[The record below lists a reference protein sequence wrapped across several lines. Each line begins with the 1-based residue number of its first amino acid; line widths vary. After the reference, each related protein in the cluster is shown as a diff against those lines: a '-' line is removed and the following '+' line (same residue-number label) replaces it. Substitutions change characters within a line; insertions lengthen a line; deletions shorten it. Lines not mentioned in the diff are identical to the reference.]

1 VIPPFLSI
9 RAPRGALVLA
19 AVVLLAQ
26 PALSAGAEQAPD
38 LDEARD
44 ELEAITDRIE
54 AAAAERD
61 SLDAELR
68 GLLAQLT
75 GHQAEMRAIQAD
87 LEATAGRVEA
97 LEEGIR
103 SGQDALDRRA
113 AQVYMNPPVGV
124 LDAVLSA
131 KSLSEAGDVL
141 YFLAESAQSDAD
153 LIVRLANERT
163 RLGWQQARLEDLQK
177 SARAAIDRLDRLAA
191 ELGDRLA
198 QQRELVDQLARDAGE
213 AAALVDQLSEQQRE
227 APPPEPEPEPS
238 PDPPKPPDPGP
249 EAVKALIR
257 DYFAPLGQHT
267 VDVALCVAG
276 AESGFDPHA
285 ENPYTGAAGVFQFIP
300 STWESLSE
308 AAGWGGVSVFDAEA
322 NVAVAAWT
330 VEHSGWGAWPVA
342 EDCGA

>member
-1 VIPPFLSI
+1 VIPPFRSI
-9 RAPRGALVLA
+9 RGPRGALVLA
-19 AVVLLAQ
+19 ALVLLAQ

-38 LDEARD
+38 LDEARV
-44 ELEAITDRIE
+44 ELEAITGRIE
-54 AAAAERD
+54 AAAAESD

-68 GLLAQLT
+68 GLLARIAGL
-75 GHQAEMRAIQAD
+75 QAETRAIQAD

-97 LEEGIR
+97 LEAGIR

-124 LDAVLSA
+124 LDAVLTA

-163 RLGWQQARLEDLQK
+163 RLGWQQARLEDLQTA
-177 SARAAIDRLDRLAA
+177 ARAAIDRLDRLAA

-198 QQRELVDQLARDAGE
+198 LQRELVDQLARDRGE
-213 AAALVDQLSEQQRE
+213 AAALVDRLSEQQRE
-227 APPPEPEPEPS
+227 PPPPEPEPS
-238 PDPPKPPDPGP
+238 PDAPKPPDPGP
-249 EAVKALIR
+249 EAVKAFIR
-257 DYFAPLGQHT
+257 DYFAPLGQDT

-285 ENPYTGAAGVFQFIP
+285 ENPYTGAAGVFQFLP

-308 AAGWGGVSVFDAEA
+308 AAGWAGVSVFDAEA

-330 VEHSGWGAWPVA
+330 VEHAGWGAWPVA
-342 EDCGA
+342 EACGA